1 MTYITDSP
9 RTDGAPSKDWVEGL
23 RPSSPTLD
31 LARRSL
37 GLTEESLRAV
47 RLSDFKAP
55 GVPSE
60 IVRMRFDHAEGKRLN
75 LVSELRA
82 RYVQL
87 KEEAARQAEAEEQ
100 LTLSQ
105 ASQAAY
111 MASPRRS
118 SVAEYEIKRHERLAR
133 RREQEE
139 SRKAAHERA
148 MEESA
153 RKGVEALER
162 ERVKKAEELKRRA
175 LAAKKDQELK
185 KKRQAAALEEELK
198 AEAALEEE
206 RRAAHAAAADRLAAD
221 EEKRQQRVAER
232 QARAAETAEKMEAR
246 KRVQEENVKQRE
258 AVIMERAVQVSRHH
272 AAAHSPPPPA
282 RRPRPTSPLTARS
295 VPRPHK
301 RAV

>member
-9 RTDGAPSKDWVEGL
+9 RTEKGAPSKDWVEGL

-100 LTLSQ
+100 LALSQ

-185 KKRQAAALEEELK
+185 KKRQAAALEEERK
-198 AEAALEEE
+198 AEAKLEEE
-206 RRAAHAAAADRLAAD
+206 RRAAHAAAAERLAAD
-221 EEKRQQRVAER
+221 EEKRRR
-232 QARAAETAEKMEAR
+232 TPPGRA
-246 KRVQEENVKQRE
+246 
-258 AVIMERAVQVSRHH
+258 
-272 AAAHSPPPPA
+272 PPA
-282 RRPRPTSPLTARS
+282 RVSRRG
-295 VPRPHK
+295 
-301 RAV
+301 

>member
-37 GLTEESLRAV
+37 GLMEESLRAV
-47 RLSDFKAP
+47 RLSDFRAP

-175 LAAKKDQELK
+175 LAAKKD
-185 KKRQAAALEEELK
+185 RARGRSTPPSSSTASGGTGPPSTRRRRR
-198 AEAALEEE
+198 
-206 RRAAHAAAADRLAAD
+206 RRAPPPASR
-221 EEKRQQRVAER
+221 RRR
-232 QARAAETAEKMEAR
+232 RRGRRRPGRCCGRIRRRATR
-246 KRVQEENVKQRE
+246 SGRTPPG
-258 AVIMERAVQVSRHH
+258 RA
-272 AAAHSPPPPA
+272 PPPA
-282 RRPRPTSPLTARS
+282 RPLRRGSPRDRQCRGSARDD
-295 VPRPHK
+295 VY
-301 RAV
+301 